1 MKNKNKNFYLFGL
14 SFLMISKLYD
24 NRNRAIKKSSAQF
37 EQEFSDYF
45 NLKDK
50 SDRDIICE
58 FAEITVES
66 ALGCSL
72 ILAMYHTFE
81 QYISLEYGITKKTQ
95 SSLTKTLGDKLLD
108 KYQYNIETNSYYE
121 KVEKYRNLSS
131 AIKHNKVTKTFKKNY
146 PDLIDHN
153 SNLGTL
159 LDDSL
164 NIGEEQIHDCYAS
177 LFGFAKELI
186 DFLKNQKTGT

>member
-1 MKNKNKNFYLFGL
+1 MKSENKNFYLFGL
-14 SFLMISKLYD
+14 SLLMISKLYD
-24 NRNRAIKKSSAQF
+24 NRNMAIKKSSAQF

-58 FAEITVES
+58 FAEITAKS

-81 QYISLEYGITKKTQ
+81 QYISLEYGITKKTKL
-95 SSLTKTLGDKLLD
+95 SLTKTLGYKLLD

-121 KVEKYRNLSS
+121 KVEKYRDLSN
-131 AIKHNKVTKTFKKNY
+131 AIKHNKVTQTFKKKY

-153 SNLGTL
+153 SNLGPL
-159 LDDSL
+159 LDNSL
-164 NIGEEQIHDCYAS
+164 NIGEEQIHNCYAS

-186 DFLKNQKTGT
+186 DSLKN

>member
-1 MKNKNKNFYLFGL
+1 MKSENKNFYLFGL
-14 SFLMISKLYD
+14 SLLMISKLYD
-24 NRNRAIKKSSAQF
+24 NRNMAIKKSSAQF

-81 QYISLEYGITKKTQ
+81 QYISLEYGITKKTKL
-95 SSLTKTLGDKLLD
+95 SLTKTLGYKLLD

-121 KVEKYRNLSS
+121 KVEKYRDLSN

-153 SNLGTL
+153 SNLGPL
-159 LDDSL
+159 LDNSL

-186 DFLKNQKTGT
+186 DFLEN

>member
-1 MKNKNKNFYLFGL
+1 MKNKNKKFYLFGL
-14 SFLMISKLYD
+14 SLLMISKLYD
-24 NRNRAIKKSSAQF
+24 NRNMAIKKSSAQF
-37 EQEFSDYF
+37 EQEFSDYL

-58 FAEITVES
+58 FAEITAES

-81 QYISLEYGITKKTQ
+81 QYISLEYDVTKEN

-121 KVEKYRNLSS
+121 KVEKYRNLSN
-131 AIKHNKVTKTFKKNY
+131 AIKHNKVTKKFKKKY

-159 LDDSL
+159 LDNSL